1 MKLHADTKCIPWQ
14 FQICEQVLLK
24 LQPYAQSSVVNSSC
38 PKLAWKYF
46 GPLGARQNWSDGLHN
61 SVTGG
66 ISGAS
71 CIPCFTIEALFTPDF
86 TPVFSALPSVP
97 QLDLHELE
105 PELILDRCLS
115 KNGNAAVTQVL
126 IKWTSLPNDL
136 VTWEDY
142 EVVKHRYPA
151 ATALGHA
158 ASQGGSNVVTS
169 TQVANDM

>member
-1 MKLHADTKCIPWQ
+1 VLDRIGQMAYIIQLPVGS
-14 FQICEQVLLK
+14 QVHPVFHVSQLK
-24 LQPYAQSSVVNSSC
+24 P
-38 PKLAWKYF
+38 
-46 GPLGARQNWSDGLHN
+46 
-61 SVTGG
+61 
-66 ISGAS
+66 
-71 CIPCFTIEALFTPDF
+71 FTPDF